1 MDTGPAGAFERVWL
15 ERLAGL
21 LGSRR
26 AGKARVIDL
35 YLERRVERRLLR
47 TEERLEE
54 IEVRDEG
61 CALRLRS
68 ANGPV
73 MEATNGLDR
82 NAVASLLGR
91 IAPPRSIPMRP
102 PGTAPLAV
110 PDRWTAWAESASA
123 SLGPGPVEVRLLARE
138 AAVVRPGRWAI
149 VRTPPIIRIAVRTVP
164 GSTLLAVWGHP
175 ALDRWIEALAR
186 RPARTGWL
194 PEAGTRRPVV
204 FTEGAGGVLVH
215 ELVGHMVES
224 DLLAAGLSPLAGRGG
239 ERIAPQPLTVV
250 DDPLRDDLPGAFD
263 HDDEGVPAMPRTLLS
278 SGVLSGSLCDGEGAR
293 SFGETPG
300 RGRRSAWQ
308 HPPVPRMSNLVTVPG
323 EHDRAELETGVGQG
337 LVVTRAGAAMVDP
350 AEGRVVL
357 RIEEGWELLHGRR
370 RRPLAP
376 FHLVGDIVRVL
387 SGIRPEVGNDPEPD
401 WRTGWCHKDGHTLPT
416 GALTPTLVVE
426 GLEVL

>member
-1 MDTGPAGAFERVWL
+1 MDTGPAGAFETRWL
-15 ERLAGL
+15 ERLADL

-68 ANGPV
+68 THGPV

-82 NAVASLLGR
+82 NALASLLGG
-91 IAPPRSIPMRP
+91 IAPPRAVPVRQRET
-102 PGTAPLAV
+102 GRLAV
-110 PDRWTAWAESASA
+110 PDRWTPWAESAA
-123 SLGPGPVEVRLLARE
+123 EGLGPGPVEVRLLARA
-138 AAVVRPGRWAI
+138 AAVVRPGRWAV
-149 VRTPPIIRIAVRTVP
+149 VRTPPLVRVAVRAIP
-164 GSTLLAVWGHP
+164 GGTLLAVWDHAGLDDKVA
-175 ALDRWIEALAR
+175 ALGR

-194 PEAGTRRPVV
+194 PEPGSRRPVV
-204 FTEGAGGVLVH
+204 FTAGAAGVLVH
-215 ELVGHMVES
+215 ELVGHMMES
-224 DLLAAGLSPLAGRGG
+224 DLLAAGLSPMAGRSG
-239 ERIAPQPLTVV
+239 ERVAPPTLTVV

-263 HDDEGVPAMPRTLLS
+263 HDDEGVPATPRTLLS
-278 SGVLSGSLCDGEGAR
+278 SGILSGSLCDGEGAR
-293 SFGETPG
+293 ILGEPPG
-300 RGRRSAWQ
+300 RGRRAAWQ
-308 HPPVPRMSNLVTVPG
+308 HPPVARMSNLVTTPG
-323 EHDRAELETGVGQG
+323 EHDPAELETGVGQG

-376 FHLVGDIVRVL
+376 FHLVGEIGGVL
-387 SGIRPEVGNDPEPD
+387 AGIRPEIGNDPEPD